1 MLRSWEIYL
10 LLGEEK
16 ADFEMCTGKFP
27 DAAHDEA
34 FALYDLALRSGV
46 EFLDLEIHFPEARLR
61 SIAKDKGHTKIV
73 ASHHDPKGQLAWGNN
88 SWVPHY
94 NRALMYGDII
104 KLVGVA
110 TTQDDNMALLHFKNW
125 TKTQNKAPV
134 IAINMGRDGQ
144 KSRIEN
150 SFLTPVS
157 HPALPFKAAPGQLS
171 AAEIRT
177 ALTLHGVIKPREF
190 FLCGKPIT
198 QSKSPAMHNRAFK
211 ATGLPYA
218 YGLLETD
225 NIADLESMLDSSDF
239 GGASITIPLKIDI
252 IQHLDGISDDA
263 QAIGAVNTVIAD
275 PSRKSKKHSGHHLTG
290 HNTDWQGMSKVL
302 EIAGAQPGNSQ
313 SGLVIGGGGT
323 ARAAIYTLHAMHYSP
338 IYVLGRS
345 SPKIRS
351 LIKSFPEEYDL
362 KSLTTHTEVKDIPQ
376 LPTIAIG
383 TIPAD
388 KPIDPGMHQIL
399 EYIFSH
405 SKEGILLEMAYK
417 PAVTPLMELA
427 KTWTTIPGLEVLAG
441 QGFYQFELWTGI
453 MPSFEMLREA
463 CGLKS

>member
-1 MLRSWEIYL
+1 
-10 LLGEEK
+10 
-16 ADFEMCTGKFP
+16 MCTGKFP
-27 DAAHDEA
+27 DVAPDKA
-34 FALYDLALRSGV
+34 FTLYELALRSGV
-46 EFLDLEIHFPEARLR
+46 EFMDLEVQFPEPRLR
-61 SIAKDKGHTKIV
+61 YIARDKGYTKII

-94 NRALMYGDII
+94 NKALLYGDIV

-110 TTQDDNMALLHFKNW
+110 ATQDDNMALLEFKRW
-125 TKTQNKAPV
+125 TQSQNKAPV
-134 IAINMGRDGQ
+134 IAINMGQEGQ
-144 KSRIEN
+144 KSRVEN

-171 AAEIRT
+171 AAEIRV

-198 QSKSPAMHNRAFK
+198 QSKSPAMHNKAFRA
-211 ATGLPYA
+211 AGLPHTYA
-218 YGLLETD
+218 LLETD
-225 NIADLESMLDSSDF
+225 NISDLGSMLDSSDF
-239 GGASITIPLKIDI
+239 GGASITIPLKLDI
-252 IQHLDGISDDA
+252 IRHLDTISNDA

-275 PSRKSKKHSGHHLTG
+275 PSRKSTKRSGHHLTG
-290 HNTDWQGMSKVL
+290 RNTDWRGMTKLL
-302 EIAGAQPGNSQ
+302 ETAGAHSGNNQ

-323 ARAAIYTLHAMHYSP
+323 SRAAIYTLHEMHYSP

-345 SPKIRS
+345 SPNIQS
-351 LIKSFPEEYDL
+351 LIKSFPEEYNL
-362 KSLTTHTEVKDIPQ
+362 KSLTNDSEVKDMSQ

-388 KPIDPGMHQIL
+388 KPTDSGMHRIL

-405 SKEGILLEMAYK
+405 SKEGVLLEMAYQ

-427 KTWTTIPGLEVLAG
+427 KTWKTISGLKVLAA
-441 QGFYQFELWTGI
+441 QASYQFELWTGI
-453 MPSFEMLREA
+453 MPSIELLREA

>member
-1 MLRSWEIYL
+1 
-10 LLGEEK
+10 
-16 ADFEMCTGKFP
+16 MCIGKFP
-27 DAAHDEA
+27 DGAYDEA
-34 FALYDLALRSGV
+34 FALYELALRSGV
-46 EFLDLEIHFPEARLR
+46 EFLDLEIQFPEDRLS
-61 SIAKDKGHTKIV
+61 SIVRGKGHTMII
-73 ASHHDPKGQLAWGNN
+73 ASHHDPKGQLAWENS

-94 NRALMYGDII
+94 NKALLYGDIV

-110 TTQDDNMALLHFKNW
+110 ATQDDNSSLLQFKKW
-125 TKTQNKAPV
+125 TRTQNKAPV
-134 IAINMGRDGQ
+134 IAINMGREGQ

-171 AAEIRT
+171 AADIRT
-177 ALTLHGVIKPREF
+177 ALTLHGAIKPRNF

-198 QSKSPAMHNRAFK
+198 QSKSPTMHNRAFR
-211 ATGLPYA
+211 ATGLPYT

-225 NIADLESMLDSSDF
+225 NIGDLGSMLDSSDF
-239 GGASITIPLKIDI
+239 GGASITIPLKLDI
-252 IQHLDGISDDA
+252 VQHLDTISEDA
-263 QAIGAVNTVIAD
+263 RTIGAVNTVIAD
-275 PSRKSKKHSGHHLTG
+275 PSRKSDKRSGHHLTG
-290 HNTDWQGMSKVL
+290 RNTDWQGMTKVL
-302 EIAGAQPGNSQ
+302 ENAGAQPGNNQ

-323 ARAAIYTLHAMHYSP
+323 ARAAIYTLHMMHYSP

-345 SPKIRS
+345 SPNIQS
-351 LIKSFPEEYDL
+351 LIKSFPKGYDL
-362 KSLTTHTEVKDIPQ
+362 KSLTIDNEVNEIAQ

-388 KPIDPGMHQIL
+388 KPIDPGMHRIL

-427 KTWTTIPGLEVLAG
+427 KTWTKIPGLEVLAG
-441 QGFYQFELWTGI
+441 QGLYQFELWTGI
-453 MPSFEMLREA
+453 MPLFEMFREA